1 MARIPYLTDEEATDD
16 QRAVIEAR
24 KEIFGRDSAF
34 QRIVTRTPR
43 VAGWFLP
50 FSLAL
55 QRGGAGGLL
64 DGRTKELAVL
74 KTSLV
79 NACSFCSA
87 HNVSLGQAVGLSM
100 EQIESLSAD
109 YQASPVLSD
118 RDKAV
123 VRWAEVVTLNEA
135 RSDHAAFAELKKHF
149 SDDEIVELTWVSALF
164 NMVNRIND
172 ALWLDVEEKDL
183 EGIRQPVDEAGVLKF
198 VRRMLEH
205 AEASAAAAEP
215 AASPAAG

>member
-1 MARIPYLTDEEATDD
+1 MARIPYLTDEDANAD

-24 KEIFGRDSAF
+24 KEVFGRDSAF
-34 QRIVTRTPR
+34 QRIVTRTPK
-43 VAGWFLP
+43 VAAWFLP
-50 FSLAL
+50 FSLTL

-74 KTSLV
+74 KTSFV

-87 HNVSLGQAVGLSM
+87 HNVSLGQAVGLSI
-100 EQIESLSAD
+100 EQIDSLRGD
-109 YQASPVLSD
+109 YLSSPELSD

-135 RSDHAAFAELKKHF
+135 RRDNAAFAELKKHF
-149 SDDEIVELTWVSALF
+149 NDDEIVELTWVSALF

-172 ALWLDVEEKDL
+172 ALWLDIEDKDVD
-183 EGIRQPVDEAGVLKF
+183 EIRKPVDEAGVLKF
-198 VRRMLEH
+198 VRLMLEH
-205 AEASAAAAEP
+205 AEAGLAEEVP
-215 AASPAAG
+215 VAT